1 MIHCHLDATLTRVR
15 FGTVTVEP
23 LGNIFAFKTGESNST
38 LWIGINI
45 DPVVCIYNVL
55 TGGEPPYDGYPEERI
70 DQNHIALIIVY
81 NLAAACG
88 LVFVIACF
96 IFNVVFR
103 KRK

>member
-1 MIHCHLDATLTRVR
+1 MHLRWENQTVR
-15 FGTVTVEP
+15 FGLV
-23 LGNIFAFKTGESNST
+23 NNYRSCKYAY
-38 LWIGINI
+38 
-45 DPVVCIYNVL
+45 IYNVL
-55 TGGEPPYDGYPEERI
+55 IGGEPPYDGYPEERI

-88 LVFVIACF
+88 LVFVVACF